1 MQSTFA
7 KNSIPYSRPTSSR
20 WSCCARVTKFS
31 HKRYTQ
37 RQLTKIFCQQADFP
51 LGVVTDMQLRWW
63 KNPTDDT
70 SLRLSLAG
78 LQFVKAVLKLTSY
91 DFALTEELTNANLL
105 QLERHFKSMYYL
117 LKREKIIVFE
127 EDQAMML
134 TLHGNDLK
142 AYLDNLESTQ

>member
-1 MQSTFA
+1 
-7 KNSIPYSRPTSSR
+7 
-20 WSCCARVTKFS
+20 VTKS
-31 HKRYTQ
+31 SPKRYRQ
-37 RQLTKIFCQQADFP
+37 RQLTKIFCEQA
-51 LGVVTDMQLRWW
+51 GIAVAMVTDMQRRWW

-105 QLERHFKSMYYL
+105 QLERQFQSMYYL

-127 EDQAMML
+127 ETEAMMIV
-134 TLHGNDLK
+134 LHGNNLK
-142 AYLDNLESTQ
+142 SYLDNLESTQ